1 MCVVGGARLALA
13 VTDSFLALSL
23 FKDDGFDAQASLV
36 SREKSAL
43 KWGEELFEYY
53 KRGAREIKPCCEEF

>member
-1 MCVVGGARLALA
+1 MYVVDEARLALA

-23 FKDDGFDAQASLV
+23 FNDSGFNAQTSLV
-36 SREKSAL
+36 SREESAL

-53 KRGAREIKPCCEEF
+53 RRRSKEVKNPVD